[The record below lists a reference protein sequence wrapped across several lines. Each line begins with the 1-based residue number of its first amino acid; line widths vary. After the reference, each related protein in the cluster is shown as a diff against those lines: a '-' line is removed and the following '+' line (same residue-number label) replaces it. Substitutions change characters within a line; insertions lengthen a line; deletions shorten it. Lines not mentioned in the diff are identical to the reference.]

1 MEDVKVISVKPI
13 GPVVEP
19 SLEQAMQSTA
29 QVMEQSLNGFSD
41 TAQSEKEGKAKEFL
55 NKLQNYIKSDTFQ
68 SDVTETAKKYG
79 LPPKQVA
86 QNFFSKALGTVGD
99 ILGVAISAVCN
110 AGHMVI
116 NIASTI
122 AHGIVNLIHSIA
134 SGLASIVTL
143 NKTCVA

>member
-1 MEDVKVISVKPI
+1 MEDVKVISVRPI

-19 SLEQAMQSTA
+19 SLEQTMQSTA
-29 QVMEQSLNGFSD
+29 QAMEQALNGFSEE
-41 TAQSEKEGKAKEFL
+41 SEKEGKAKAFL
-55 NKLQNYIKSDTFQ
+55 HRLQGYINSDIFKQ
-68 SDVTETAKKYG
+68 DVEETAREYG
-79 LPPKQVA
+79 IPPKQVA

-122 AHGIVNLIHSIA
+122 AHGIVNLIYGIA
-134 SGLASIVTL
+134 SGLASIVTF

>member
-1 MEDVKVISVKPI
+1 MEDVKVVSIKPI
-13 GPVVEP
+13 GPVADP
-19 SLEQAMQSTA
+19 GLQQTMQ
-29 QVMEQSLNGFSD
+29 D
-41 TAQSEKEGKAKEFL
+41 TAQAMDEALKGLSGSQNEKEVKAVSFL
-55 NKLQNYIKSDTFQ
+55 NKLQDYIKGDTFK
-68 SDVTETAKKYG
+68 SDVEETAKKYG
-79 LPPKQVA
+79 MPPKQVA
-86 QNFFSKALGTVGD
+86 QNFFAKALGTVGD